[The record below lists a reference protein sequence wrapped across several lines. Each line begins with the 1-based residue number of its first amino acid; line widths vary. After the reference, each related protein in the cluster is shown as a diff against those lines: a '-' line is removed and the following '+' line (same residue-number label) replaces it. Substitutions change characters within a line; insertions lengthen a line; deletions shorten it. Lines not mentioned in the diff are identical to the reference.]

1 MYDKRR
7 LLYPLIPKLNIVT
20 KYDIFFISIISILVL
35 FIKMFYVKQKFYIMS
50 TKTKQQ
56 KMVDYVTAKKDD
68 SKKRVREKDGNDSES
83 KKSKSGQVDL
93 STINFD
99 CDKKSTQDKMWN
111 MKIVSWNV
119 AGIRA
124 WLKVGKL

>member
-1 MYDKRR
+1 MNDF
-7 LLYPLIPKLNIVT
+7 VT
-20 KYDIFFISIISILVL
+20 
-35 FIKMFYVKQKFYIMS
+35 
-50 TKTKQQ
+50 T
-56 KMVDYVTAKKDD
+56 KKDD

-124 WLKVGKL
+124 WLKVDKLL